1 MVSDIKYTV
10 GNMPGDADRGSRRA
24 QEGTAVS
31 SGESSAATPQPA
43 LGSDAMTSP
52 PGLGDLD
59 ATHAGTQRL
68 PDSDP
73 PLSPP
78 PSAKRDS
85 SNDATLVDTRKTREG
100 SSGVH
105 NQIYSAIGATVLE
118 IGTVLGG
125 RYEIQKLLGMG
136 GMGAVY
142 KARDIEVDRTV
153 GLKVIRP
160 DLAGNPAILAR
171 FKQELVLARQVTHRN
186 IIRIYDLNEA
196 DGVKFIT
203 MEFIEGEDL
212 RTILTRA
219 GKVPAKEAINV
230 MRQACSGLQA
240 AHHEGVIHR
249 DLKPSNIMRD
259 ASGRVVIMDFGL
271 AKTVQGDGMTQT
283 GMMIGTMEYMSPEQA
298 MGSELDA
305 RSDIFTLGLIFYEL
319 LTGDIPF
326 RAESAIASLVK
337 RTQERAIPLS
347 DVDPTLPPALSMIA
361 AKCLER
367 DPKARYD
374 TVQEVLDD
382 LDVFEGKRP
391 RSSGAGRTALRNSVF
406 VNPAVGTEAAAAP
419 TASSAA
425 GKRFPLKWVAISVAA
440 LALAAGVGIA
450 VKMKVGG
457 GIGGER
463 RPPTAALSLAIV
475 PFYNTS
481 ADPSLN
487 WLSSSLSETLSTDIG
502 QSQRVR
508 LVSPSR
514 LQQALRDLH
523 ISPQSQLELSTL
535 TRIAEFTNA
544 TTVVYGEY
552 SKFGD
557 QIRINATI
565 YDLKNDRTFPLKAD
579 VPNEKELLGGLD
591 SLASQVRANLST
603 DPDVLKDLK
612 GRSPNVLTTSVPALR
627 AYDEALELS
636 RSGKE
641 QDAAKKFE
649 EAIEDDPNFALAY
662 SKLALSYHS
671 LGFDDKAEQASRRA
685 VTLSDNLPSQEKYR
699 IEANNAAIMNDTAK
713 AISAYEKLTQAN
725 PDDIDAQ
732 LALAGLYEQVSNYD
746 DARKRLERVRA
757 ADSKNLDA
765 LLASGRVEVS
775 AGNEQAGLEFLNSAY
790 SLATQFSNDE
800 AKASI
805 EQQMGIAYMNLN
817 QLEEALKNFKGAL
830 EIRKALGL
838 QKGVASSLNMIAKV
852 QNKLGNSN
860 EALADYKESLA
871 GFQRIGDKRNTAI
884 IMMNLGSF
892 YSDHNNYDDA
902 LKSTNDALT
911 LFRELGDEANQA
923 LSLNNLGSIRFY
935 MGNFQDALT
944 YYQQAYQIRDRLK
957 LTDQM
962 AESLHNLAET
972 NVDLG
977 QYETA
982 VSQYLRALEIRRNSG
997 DQNGVAI
1004 NSSSLGALF
1013 TEQGK
1018 YDSALSALQ
1027 ESLKDFK
1034 QSNDQSWLMVEAM
1047 GRYGN
1052 TLSQVGRWDEGQ
1064 TYLEDAA
1071 KQAAQVKNDVV
1082 LSQVLNYLGD
1092 SYFYRSD
1099 YGTAR
1104 QQYDRALQ
1112 VANKAKNRE
1121 LVAISQFN
1129 QAKLDVVQNRSAAAI
1144 PVLKKL
1150 VEETETVGL
1159 KALSVEASI
1168 YLAQALLAGGK
1179 PQDAQQELD
1188 RAMNRAEKLGLTIQK
1203 ARAHFLLGEIYS
1215 QTGRTK
1221 EYAPQYQ
1228 EAVRIL
1234 ETVSKQSGAG
1244 RLLERSDLKDVYRE
1258 AVKSY
1263 QGAA

>member
-1 MVSDIKYTV
+1 M
-10 GNMPGDADRGSRRA
+10 
-24 QEGTAVS
+24 E
-31 SGESSAATPQPA
+31 TP
-43 LGSDAMTSP
+43 
-52 PGLGDLD
+52 
-59 ATHAGTQRL
+59 
-68 PDSDP
+68 
-73 PLSPP
+73 
-78 PSAKRDS
+78 
-85 SNDATLVDTRKTREG
+85 KTREA
-100 SSGVH
+100 SSGTT
-105 NQIYSAIGATVLE
+105 NQIYAAIGATVLE
-118 IGTVLGG
+118 VGTVLGG

-196 DGVKFIT
+196 EGVKFIT
-203 MEFIEGEDL
+203 MEFVEGEDL
-212 RTILTRA
+212 RTILTRE
-219 GKVPAKEAINV
+219 GKVPPKESINIL
-230 MRQACSGLQA
+230 RQACAGLQA

-271 AKTVQGDGMTQT
+271 AKTVHSEGMTQT

-305 RSDIFTLGLIFYEL
+305 RSDIFTMGLIFYEL
-319 LTGDIPF
+319 LTGNIPF

-337 RTQERAIPLS
+337 RTQERAVPLS
-347 DVDPTLPPALSMIA
+347 DVDPTIPPTLSMIA

-367 DPKARYD
+367 DPKARYS
-374 TVQEVLDD
+374 TVQELLDD

-391 RSSGAGRTALRNSVF
+391 RTSATGQTALRASVAADAAIKTE
-406 VNPAVGTEAAAAP
+406 PAALGAA
-419 TASSAA
+419 
-425 GKRFPLKWVAISVAA
+425 KRFPLKWVAIGTAA
-440 LALAAGVGIA
+440 LVLVGGAGVV
-450 VKMKVGG
+450 VKSRIGG
-457 GIGGER
+457 GIGGGR
-463 RPPTAALSLAIV
+463 TAAAAALSLAIV
-475 PFYNTS
+475 PFYNAS
-481 ADPSLN
+481 GDPSVN

-523 ISPQSQLELSTL
+523 ISPQSQLDLSTL
-535 TRIAEFTNA
+535 KRIAEFTNA
-544 TTVVYGEY
+544 TSVVYGQY

-557 QIRINATI
+557 QIRINASV
-565 YDLKNDRTFPLKAD
+565 YDLKNDRNFDLKTD
-579 VPNEKELLGGLD
+579 VPSEKDLLAGLD
-591 SLASQVRANLST
+591 NLASQVRANLST

-612 GRSPNVLTTSVPALR
+612 GHPQFVLTKSVAALR
-627 AYDEALELS
+627 AYDEGLVLS

-641 QDAAKKFE
+641 QDAVKKFE
-649 EAIEDDPNFALAY
+649 EAVTEDPNFALAY
-662 SKLALSYHS
+662 AKLALSYHA
-671 LGFDDKAEQASRRA
+671 LGFDDKADIASRRA
-685 VTLSDNLPSQEKYR
+685 VTLSDNLPAQEGYL
-699 IEANNAAIMNDTAK
+699 IEANHAEIANDTAK
-713 AISAYEKLTQAN
+713 AIAAYEKLTRAN
-725 PDDIDAQ
+725 PDDIDSQ

-746 DARKRLERVRA
+746 EARKRLAKVRS

-765 LLASGRVEVS
+765 LLASGRVEIQ
-775 AGNEQAGLEFLNSAY
+775 AGNPQAGLEFLNSAY
-790 SLATQFSNDE
+790 SLATQFGNDE

-805 EQQMGIAYMNLN
+805 EQQIGAAYQNLN
-817 QLEEALKNFKGAL
+817 KLDEALKNFKEAL
-830 EIRKALGL
+830 EIRKRLGL
-838 QKGVASSLNMIAKV
+838 ANGVASSLNMIATV
-852 QNKLGNSN
+852 QNKLGDSS
-860 EALADYKESLA
+860 EALANYKAALE
-871 GFQRIGDKRNTAI
+871 GYQGIGDKRHTAI
-884 IMMNLGSF
+884 ILMNLGSF
-892 YSDHNNYDDA
+892 YSDHAEYEDA

-911 LFRELGDEANQA
+911 LFRDLGDEANQA
-923 LSLNNLGSIRFY
+923 SCLNNLGSIRSY
-935 MGNFQDALT
+935 MENFQDALP
-944 YYQQAYQIRDRLK
+944 YFQQAYQIREKLK
-957 LTDQM
+957 LTDDM

-972 NVDLG
+972 NVYLG

-982 VSQYLRALEIRRNSG
+982 VGQYLKALEIRRNSG
-997 DQNGVAI
+997 DQNGIAI

-1018 YDSALSALQ
+1018 FDSALSALQ

-1034 QSNDQSWLMVEAM
+1034 ATNDQTWLMVEAM

-1052 TLSQVGRWDEGQ
+1052 ALSEVGRWDEGQ
-1064 TYLEDAA
+1064 TYLEDAV
-1071 KQAAQVKNDVV
+1071 KQSLQVKNDVV
-1082 LSQVLNYLGD
+1082 QAQVLNYLGD
-1092 SYFYRSD
+1092 SYFYRAD
-1099 YGTAR
+1099 YAAAR
-1104 QQYDRALQ
+1104 QQYEHALQ
-1112 VANKAKNRE
+1112 VAMKAKNRE
-1121 LVAISQFN
+1121 LITVSKFN
-1129 QAKLDVVQNRSAAAI
+1129 LAKLDVVQNRSAVAI

-1159 KALSVEASI
+1159 KALSVQASI
-1168 YLAQALLAGGK
+1168 YLADALISAGK

-1188 RAMNRAEKLGLTIQK
+1188 HALNRAEKLGLLVQQ
-1203 ARAHFLLGEIYS
+1203 ARAHFLLGELYS
-1215 QTGRTK
+1215 RTGKTK

-1234 ETVSKQSGAG
+1234 ESVSKQNGAG